1 MFGFPPEILL
11 PWLSGAFL
19 MLATAM
25 NAYMAW
31 RILRKPRRPEGKTL
45 GYMML
50 ATAWWSFFY
59 GLHIIA
65 PSYTMQYVFNI
76 IKYVGAVFVPALW
89 LVVALQYTQH
99 WEVLSRRVKRFIFL
113 LPSLSLAAVLS
124 NPVLHLWWSS
134 VEQVQK
140 TAFFLP
146 DTPVLVLSGSHTP
159 LYYLHTLVS
168 YVYIFTG
175 VIVLWRFQRSSAAI
189 YRTQINLIL
198 ASVILPTVANI
209 VTQVKS
215 PLPWGLD
222 PFFFT
227 FTAFF
232 LAISITRYRFLEL
245 IPIARQ
251 YVLEQIPEGVIV
263 LDENDVILDV
273 NQSAAHLLQS
283 TPEALSGKNL
293 LEHIPLAM
301 LRSALQD
308 ILALPTEQHIT
319 EEIHLSDQEIYLL
332 KGTPLRYRGAPV
344 GRILVLQNITEQV
357 NARKQVEM
365 LYEQA
370 EQERQRMQ
378 ATLQNAGEGILL
390 LDAEGNMVSGNPIAR
405 SLLPYTHAGQ
415 FPETLKN
422 AWNEVQKSGSAIK
435 IELSIGQQTFH
446 ASIAPVPDFGVVI
459 TLHDITPLTELMR
472 LNNELISIISHDLR
486 GPLSSISGY
495 AQMARMDNLSRRE
508 YAQIFERIDANARRL
523 ANFVSDV
530 LTISRLESGIK
541 PDPSPNPVMMDKIA
555 QYIAEDLEGMA
566 RAKGLLMRINV
577 QPHPPF
583 YGDTRLLEQMWR
595 NLIDNAIKYTS
606 AGFVS
611 VSVRTENGVLV
622 AQVADTGRGI
632 PPEALPHIFDKFYRL
647 EREGGKGIGLGLSLV
662 KNIVEQHGG
671 DISVESIPN
680 KGSTF
685 TMRFPLAEPS
695 NNGSG

>member
-1 MFGFPPEILL
+1 MSLFVPKLLLVTSALLNLGLAIYAFRKNEQHSTTTFGLLALSISWWALCYLMFVVTPSVEVRYFFNRIKYI
-11 PWLSGAFL
+11 GA
-19 MLATAM
+19 LAIPVLWVIFA
-25 NAYMAW
+25 
-31 RILRKPRRPEGKTL
+31 
-45 GYMML
+45 
-50 ATAWWSFFY
+50 
-59 GLHIIA
+59 
-65 PSYTMQYVFNI
+65 MQYTRQETQWLTPRNI
-76 IKYVGAVFVPALW
+76 
-89 LVVALQYTQH
+89 
-99 WEVLSRRVKRFIFL
+99 VLLAFPEMIFL
-113 LPSLSLAAVLS
+113 LIVLS
-124 NPVLHLWWSS
+124 DGWTHFWW
-134 VEQVQK
+134 
-140 TAFFLP
+140 P
-146 DTPVLVLSGSHTP
+146 
-159 LYYLHTLVS
+159 
-168 YVYIFTG
+168 
-175 VIVLWRFQRSSAAI
+175 
-189 YRTQINLIL
+189 QINLGDGLIPQHTHGNVYYLQLGVTYFYLLWGGNIYRKAYLQSGALYRSQIL
-198 ASVILPTVANI
+198 LFLLGAFIPVVGNVFAQLPVWPSSIDLA
-209 VTQVKS
+209 
-215 PLPWGLD
+215 
-222 PFFFT
+222 PFLF
-227 FTAFF
+227 
-232 LAISITRYRFLEL
+232 SITTLIFAYAIFRYHLLDL

-251 YVLEQIPEGVIV
+251 TLLEQIPESIIV
-263 LDENDVILDV
+263 LDDSNTILDV

-293 LEHIPLAM
+293 LEYTPLSM

-308 ILALPTEQHIT
+308 ILAQPPEKHIT

-370 EQERQRMQ
+370 EKERQRMQ

-390 LDAEGNMVSGNPIAR
+390 LDADGNMVSRNPIAR

-415 FPETLKN
+415 FPEALKN
-422 AWNEVQKSGSAIK
+422 AWKDVQESGSAIK

-446 ASIAPVPDFGVVI
+446 ASIAPVPDFGAVI

-495 AQMARMDNLSRRE
+495 AQMARMDNLSRKE

-611 VSVRTENGVLV
+611 VSVRTENGVLI

-632 PPEALPHIFDKFYRL
+632 PAESLPHIFDKFYRL

-662 KNIVEQHGG
+662 KNIVERHGG
-671 DISVESIPN
+671 SISVESIPN

-685 TMRFPLAEPS
+685 TMRFPLPS
-695 NNGSG
+695 AAN